1 MSTDQ
6 TTPPRPF
13 AATAPAL
20 FAWATDAFGPHELS
34 VLGDERVT
42 YTEAERRSGEL
53 ARALLAAGVG
63 KGTRVG
69 VLAPNGPELSV
80 VLMAITRMGAVA
92 VPINTFY
99 MPAELGWVL
108 ADSAIQLLIS
118 VPSLLSNDYVTRL
131 EAAMP
136 ALADVRDPELQIE
149 THPFLRT
156 VHVLG
161 GCDRAWAAPLDRS
174 TSAALLRSAEASV
187 SLADD
192 QLVIYSSGSTARPK
206 GVIHVHAATIEQSW
220 FIANQQRWGPGDRIY
235 MPLPYFWIGGFVYG
249 FLAAMEMG
257 ATTLCELRLEPA
269 STLRYLERE
278 RATVT
283 MGWPHIGP
291 TLAGHPDFAST
302 DLSRLRG
309 PYHQELLSPDR
320 RVPDPTL
327 LVNPLG
333 MTETATAHTWWDP
346 WVPLP
351 EDKRGSLGT
360 DAPGWEHKIVDESG
374 ATVPDGTVG
383 EICTRVVG
391 LMRGIIGRERSDVF
405 DVEGWYHTGDSGYR
419 DADGHLYF
427 LGRTGDLIKTAGAS
441 VSPIEVE
448 AVLQAMPEIW
458 EAAVVG
464 VPDDVVGQVVCG
476 VVVFQPGSTVEDH
489 ELARRCRDVL
499 SAYKVPKRWIVLE
512 HEQVPFTASDKVDK
526 ARLIE
531 LLALTLE
538 GSSPDR

>member
-1 MSTDQ
+1 
-6 TTPPRPF
+6 
-13 AATAPAL
+13 L
-20 FAWATDAFGPHELS
+20 FAWAADSFGQSELS
-34 VLGDERVT
+34 VLGDDRVT
-42 YTEAERRSGEL
+42 YAEAERRSADL
-53 ARALLAAGVG
+53 ARALIAAGVG

-69 VLAPNGPELSV
+69 VLAPNGPELTV
-80 VLMAITRMGAVA
+80 VLMAVMRIGAVA

-99 MPAELGWVL
+99 MPEELGWAL
-108 ADSAIQLLIS
+108 SDAAIHLLIT
-118 VPSLLSNDYVTRL
+118 VPSLLSNDYITRL
-131 EAAMP
+131 EAAVP
-136 ALADVRDPELQIE
+136 GLASAPDSQLQLE
-149 THPFLRT
+149 THPFLRG

-161 GCDRAWAAPLDRS
+161 GCDRTWAAGLASSVPESVVRC
-174 TSAALLRSAEASV
+174 AEASV
-187 SLADD
+187 RPADD

-220 FIANQQRWGPGDRIY
+220 FIANQQRWGPSDRIY
-235 MPLPYFWIGGFVYG
+235 MPLPYFWIGGFIYG
-249 FLAAMEMG
+249 FLSAMEMG

-269 STLRYLERE
+269 ETLRYLERE

-360 DAPGWEHKIVDESG
+360 DAPGWEHKVVDESG
-374 ATVPDGTVG
+374 QTVPDGTVG
-383 EICTRVVG
+383 EFCARGVG
-391 LMRGIIGRERSDVF
+391 LMRGIIGRTQSEVF
-405 DVEGWYHTGDSGYR
+405 DVDGWYHTGDSGHR
-419 DADGHLYF
+419 DSDGHLYF
-427 LGRTGDLIKTAGAS
+427 LGRMGDLIKSAGAS

-448 AVLQAMPEIW
+448 AVLSAMPEIW
-458 EAAVVG
+458 EAAVIG
-464 VPDDVVGQVVCG
+464 VPDVVVGQVVCG
-476 VVVFQPGSTVEDH
+476 VVVFQPGTSVEEP
-489 ELARRCRDVL
+489 ELVRRCREVL
-499 SAYKVPKRWIVLE
+499 SAYKVPKRWLVLE
-512 HEQVPFTASDKVDK
+512 HDEVPFTASDKIDK

-531 LLALTLE
+531 QVAPTLE
-538 GSSPDR
+538 AS

>member
-1 MSTDQ
+1 MSTDEK
-6 TTPPRPF
+6 TTARPF
-13 AATAPAL
+13 GATAPAL
-20 FAWATDAFGPHELS
+20 FTWATDAFGSQELS
-34 VLGDERVT
+34 VLGDDRII
-42 YTEAERRSGEL
+42 YREAERRSGEL
-53 ARALLAAGVG
+53 ARALFAAGIG
-63 KGTRVG
+63 KGARVG
-69 VLAPNGPELSV
+69 VLAPNGPDLSV

-108 ADSAIQLLIS
+108 SDSAIQLLIT

-136 ALADVRDPELQIE
+136 SLAGARDSALEIE
-149 THPFLRT
+149 THPFLRA

-174 TSAALLRSAEASV
+174 APASLLRAAEASV
-187 SLADD
+187 YPADD
-192 QLVIYSSGSTARPK
+192 QLVIYTSGSTARPK
-206 GVIHVHAATIEQSW
+206 GVVHVHAATIEQSW
-220 FIANQQRWGPGDRIY
+220 FIANQQRWSPEDRIY

-278 RATVT
+278 HATVT

-346 WVPLP
+346 WIPLS

-360 DAPGWEHKIVDESG
+360 DAPGWEHKIVDESRG
-374 ATVPDGTVG
+374 IVPDGTVG
-383 EICTRVVG
+383 EICVRGVG
-391 LMRGIIGRERSDVF
+391 LMRGIIGHERRDVF
-405 DVEGWYHTGDSGYR
+405 DVDGWYHTGDSGYR
-419 DADGHLYF
+419 DAEGHLYF
-427 LGRTGDLIKTAGAS
+427 LGRTGELIKTAGAS
-441 VSPIEVE
+441 VSPVEVQ

-458 EAAVVG
+458 EAAVIG
-464 VPDDVVGQVVCG
+464 LPDQIVGQVVCG
-476 VVVFQPGSTVEDH
+476 VVVFQPGTTVEDH
-489 ELARRCRDVL
+489 ELVRRCRTAL
-499 SAYKVPKRWIVLE
+499 AAYKVPKRWVVLE
-512 HEQVPFTASDKVDK
+512 HDELPFTASDKVDK

-531 LLALTLE
+531 QLAPSLDR
-538 GSSPDR
+538 SSADR

>member
-1 MSTDQ
+1 
-6 TTPPRPF
+6 
-13 AATAPAL
+13 L
-20 FAWATDAFGPHELS
+20 FTWATDAFGSQELS
-34 VLGDERVT
+34 VLGDDRII
-42 YTEAERRSGEL
+42 YREAERRSGEL
-53 ARALLAAGVG
+53 ARALFAAGIG
-63 KGTRVG
+63 KGARVG
-69 VLAPNGPELSV
+69 VLAPNGPDLSV

-108 ADSAIQLLIS
+108 SDSAIQLLIT

-136 ALADVRDPELQIE
+136 SLAGARDSALEIE
-149 THPFLRT
+149 THPFLRA

-174 TSAALLRSAEASV
+174 APASLLRAAEASV
-187 SLADD
+187 YPADD
-192 QLVIYSSGSTARPK
+192 QLVIYTSGSTARPK
-206 GVIHVHAATIEQSW
+206 GVVHVHAATIEQSW
-220 FIANQQRWGPGDRIY
+220 FIANQQRWSPEDRIY

-278 RATVT
+278 HATVT

-346 WVPLP
+346 WIPLS

-360 DAPGWEHKIVDESG
+360 DAPGWEHKIVDESRG
-374 ATVPDGTVG
+374 IVPDGTVG
-383 EICTRVVG
+383 EICVRGVG
-391 LMRGIIGRERSDVF
+391 LMRGIIGHERRDVF
-405 DVEGWYHTGDSGYR
+405 DVDGWYHTGDSGYR
-419 DADGHLYF
+419 DAEGHLYF
-427 LGRTGDLIKTAGAS
+427 LGRTGELIKTAGAS
-441 VSPIEVE
+441 VSPVEVQ

-458 EAAVVG
+458 EAAVIG
-464 VPDDVVGQVVCG
+464 LPDQIVGQVVCG
-476 VVVFQPGSTVEDH
+476 VVVFQPGTTVEDH
-489 ELARRCRDVL
+489 ELVRRCRTAL
-499 SAYKVPKRWIVLE
+499 AAYKVPKRWVVLE
-512 HEQVPFTASDKVDK
+512 HDELPFTASDKVDK

-531 LLALTLE
+531 QLAPSLDR
-538 GSSPDR
+538 SSADR